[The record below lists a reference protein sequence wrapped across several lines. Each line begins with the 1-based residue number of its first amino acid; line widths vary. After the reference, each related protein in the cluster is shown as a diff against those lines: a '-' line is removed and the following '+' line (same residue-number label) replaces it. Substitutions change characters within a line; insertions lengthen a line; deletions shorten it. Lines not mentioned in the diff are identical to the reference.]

1 MADEK
6 AVVLQSSDSFKNK
19 LPMSISSLWT
29 CLKLYIFALAL
40 LHVKT
45 FSDNEIFAFI
55 GSLFIWASIIF
66 FLCFIISRIR
76 NRSNV
81 DEAVGEI
88 RSMKFKLTGVAT
100 ADNVYAKLEPALTK
114 AYGNAVAL
122 KREGDKIF
130 VTYEEV
136 DYEIILNGDGTFYV
150 IGKNSS
156 PDNAFY
162 DKIREGTPIIA
173 FGLQQ
178 AFGVK

>member
-6 AVVLQSSDSFKNK
+6 AVVLQSSDSFENK
-19 LPMSISSLWT
+19 VPISISSLWSS
-29 CLKLYIFALAL
+29 LKVYIIASMLLYVNR
-40 LHVKT
+40 H
-45 FSDNEIFAFI
+45 NEILAFI
-55 GSLFIWASIIF
+55 SRFFIWASIIF
-66 FLCFIISRIR
+66 FLCFVISRIIH
-76 NRSNV
+76 RSNV

-162 DKIREGTPIIA
+162 DKIRKGTPIIA

>member
-6 AVVLQSSDSFKNK
+6 AVVLQSSDSFENK
-19 LPMSISSLWT
+19 VPISISSLWPF
-29 CLKLYIFALAL
+29 LKIYIIASILLYFYP
-40 LHVKT
+40 HNEFVK
-45 FSDNEIFAFI
+45 FMSSF
-55 GSLFIWASIIF
+55 FIWASIIF
-66 FLCFIISRIR
+66 FLLFVISRIIH
-76 NRSNV
+76 RSNV

-162 DKIREGTPIIA
+162 DKIRKGTPIIA

>member
-1 MADEK
+1 MAGEK
-6 AVVLQSSDSFKNK
+6 AVVLQSSDSFTNK

-29 CLKLYIFALAL
+29 CLKLYIFASVF
-40 LHVKT
+40 LHLNRH
-45 FSDNEIFAFI
+45 NEILAFI
-55 GSLFIWASIIF
+55 CSLLIWASIIF
-66 FLCFIISRIR
+66 FVIFVISRIR

-100 ADNVYAKLEPALTK
+100 ADNVYAKLEPALKK
-114 AYGNAVAL
+114 ACGDAVTL

-156 PDNAFY
+156 PDKEFY
-162 DKIREGTPIIA
+162 DKICKGTPIIA

>member
-1 MADEK
+1 MAGEK
-6 AVVLQSSDSFKNK
+6 AVVLNSSDSFTNK
-19 LPMSISSLWT
+19 VPMSISSLWT
-29 CLKLYIFALAL
+29 CLKLYIFASVF
-40 LHVKT
+40 LHLNRH
-45 FSDNEIFAFI
+45 NEILAFI
-55 GSLFIWASIIF
+55 CSLLIWASIIF
-66 FLCFIISRIR
+66 FVIFVISRIR

-156 PDNAFY
+156 PDKEFY
-162 DKIREGTPIIA
+162 EKILKGTPIIA